1 MKYIGPH
8 VSIKENI
15 SLSAVRAH
23 ELSATGFAI
32 FTKNQRQW
40 KAPQLKEEDAALF
53 RSEMRKYG
61 YSPSAVLPHAGYLI
75 NPATPDEELRKK
87 SLALFLDET
96 GRTVSLGLEMLN
108 IHPGAFKEGTA
119 EDGIKRAAAM
129 MDEVM
134 DQVPGIRIA
143 IENTAGAGTV
153 LGSSFEELD
162 MLLSSIRNKDRT
174 GFTLDTAHLFGAGFD
189 VKNDPDGVLDA
200 FFARFGKEKLFG
212 MHLNDSM
219 VPLASKKDRHESI
232 GRGLI
237 GLEAFT
243 AIVRRRETDGIPLI
257 LETPDETLWKDE
269 IRTLLEAAAN

>member
-75 NPATPDEELRKK
+75 NPATPDEELKKK
-87 SLALFLDET
+87 SLALFLDEA